1 MLQSLTRHA
10 LSQRPLARPSSRS
23 LATLAHW
30 PHSRANSKPTLIHIR
45 FLSTPD
51 SSTESHS
58 SQKPSDLPPGALQQR
73 KSKVGLRPAPVKP
86 PPPRPSTLSAHHVP
100 LHPSPPPHKPPTTA
114 PTSPLLNEVTEAT
127 KRDIE
132 QAEAH
137 GILTPPPPNANWFRR
152 TMHKGIQLAK
162 FYFRGIK
169 IIFVRRREISE
180 IRDRIRA
187 GGAPLTRA
195 EFRFIQTQKDDVNKV
210 IPFIII
216 ALLLEEVIPLIAIYA
231 PSFLPSTC
239 ILPSQ
244 QERIQEKKSQKA
256 LGFALNYSSRFL
268 ELRSKENPEGYL
280 PIEAIRFKDAPTAV
294 CGLLGLST
302 FGIDALRIHR
312 IRQRLNFLDED
323 DRLLLQD
330 SPKLSEKELT
340 EALEERGLAGRHVL
354 SLTSKETKLKW
365 WLNSIQS
372 SDPAYIHA
380 RRLSL
385 MVRNS
390 TE

>member
-1 MLQSLTRHA
+1 
-10 LSQRPLARPSSRS
+10 
-23 LATLAHW
+23 
-30 PHSRANSKPTLIHIR
+30 
-45 FLSTPD
+45 
-51 SSTESHS
+51 
-58 SQKPSDLPPGALQQR
+58 
-73 KSKVGLRPAPVKP
+73 VKE
-86 PPPRPSTLSAHHVP
+86 
-100 LHPSPPPHKPPTTA
+100 TA
-114 PTSPLLNEVTEAT
+114 

-162 FYFRGIK
+162 FYFRGVK
-169 IIFVRRREISE
+169 LIFIRRREISE
-180 IRDRIRA
+180 IRARIRA
-187 GGAPLTRA
+187 GGAPLTRE

-256 LGFALNYSSRFL
+256 LGFALNYSSLFL
-268 ELRSKENPEGYL
+268 ELRSKENPDGHL
-280 PIEAIRFKDAPTAV
+280 PIEAIRSKDAPTAI

-302 FGIDALRIHR
+302 IGIDALRIHR
-312 IRQRLNFLDED
+312 IRHRLKFLDED
-323 DRLLLQD
+323 DRLLLHS
-330 SPKLSEKELT
+330 SPKLSEKELI
-340 EALEERGLAGRHVL
+340 EALEERGLVGRDIN
-354 SLTSKETKLKW
+354 SLKYKEAKLKW
-365 WLNSIQS
+365 WLNNIQS
-372 SDPAYIHA
+372 SDPANIHA

-385 MVRNS
+385 MVRNL
-390 TE
+390 TQ